1 MHEAADAVALG
12 TLEVVPNKEDGT
24 AQADG
29 SWSPQAECFA
39 PGAESVAEA
48 AGSDLSWHAPTMETW
63 APSHGVEVLGPAK
76 AVALANAE
84 TGRGGLDSADSNEV
98 DVQADETVVMAFV
111 SGHDGVEVMSSGR
124 WARALA
130 VAPPTSHPSFGLSSF
145 GAPDGVAEGC
155 ANELSSAHE
164 CRSPTLGAAGLRRV
178 QESADEALARRHH
191 RGDDECSW
199 GVWANRRLV

>member
-63 APSHGVEVLGPAK
+63 APSHGVEVM
-76 AVALANAE
+76 
-84 TGRGGLDSADSNEV
+84 SA
-98 DVQADETVVMAFV
+98 
-111 SGHDGVEVMSSGR
+111 GW

-164 CRSPTLGAAGLRRV
+164 CRSPTPGAAGVRRV